1 MPTAVSSPPVA
12 ICLPLEPRTAS
23 AACLLPL
30 ELRGASSAVSPSPA
44 SVCRC
49 SKLCSASTT
58 VPLTPPPGRVPLLE
72 LCRASAA
79 TSPSPLLACHSS
91 CCAAH
96 QQPPRLPRP
105 LCRCPTACLRLSSSY
120 AARPQPHGFPRRLFE
135 LRSGST
141 LPCRPQPLIHPHLAL
156 GPTAVSP
163 SPLLPACSPSVR
175 CMYNTSAVLPLPPP
189 PACLL
194 HLPPRAT
201 PGFDRRAAFPNAAR
215 AAQCASSRL
224 ASVVDC
230 LPAPRAAQRHP
241 PLPLLFFP
249 LPPLPRPLVLVCAPV
264 WLVLDRVCLIPRSLR
279 HRSCLQFIL
288 AYDYRGLPSTSI
300 RPLAG

>member
-120 AARPQPHGFPRRLFE
+120 AARPQSHGFPRRLFG
-135 LRSGST
+135 LHSGST
-141 LPCRPQPLIHPHLAL
+141 LPCRPKPLIHPHLAL
-156 GPTAVSP
+156 GPTAVAAATC
-163 SPLLPACSPSVR
+163 LLSIRTVHVQHISR
-175 CMYNTSAVLPLPPP
+175 SAVAAATCVPPP
-189 PACLL
+189 PT
-194 HLPPRAT
+194 PRAT

>member
-120 AARPQPHGFPRRLFE
+120 AARPQSHGFPRRLFG
-135 LRSGST
+135 LHSGST
-141 LPCRPQPLIHPHLAL
+141 LPCRPKPLIHPHLAL

-194 HLPPRAT
+194 HLLPEPHRASTAAPPSLTLPELRSAPAAASPPSST
-201 PGFDRRAAFPNAAR
+201 ACLLLALRSGIHLYHCCSSLYLPCHDRWF
-215 AAQCASSRL
+215 
-224 ASVVDC
+224 
-230 LPAPRAAQRHP
+230 
-241 PLPLLFFP
+241 
-249 LPPLPRPLVLVCAPV
+249 
-264 WLVLDRVCLIPRSLR
+264 
-279 HRSCLQFIL
+279 
-288 AYDYRGLPSTSI
+288 
-300 RPLAG
+300 